1 MTLWFET
8 SRILFLFVKRK
19 TGCIFKKN
27 LTKLHI
33 YIFNNQCITI
43 CAFYYFLFDKFSYKW
58 QFEENYEK
66 KSF

>member
-1 MTLWFET
+1 MTLWFKT

-33 YIFNNQCITI
+33 YIFNNQYITM
-43 CAFYYFLFDKFSYKW
+43 CAFYYFLFDKFSHK
-58 QFEENYEK
+58 
-66 KSF
+66 